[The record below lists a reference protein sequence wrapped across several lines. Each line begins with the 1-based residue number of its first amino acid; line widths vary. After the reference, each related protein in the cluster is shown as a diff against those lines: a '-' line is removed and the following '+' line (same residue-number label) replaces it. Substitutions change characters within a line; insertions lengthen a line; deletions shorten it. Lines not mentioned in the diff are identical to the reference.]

1 MIIFV
6 NLMHDVATN
15 NAGGGVSVKYNF
27 LRNETKIQLCNLYQL
42 QRSHL
47 LQACT
52 CIQLN
57 SDFCISNF
65 ATTTKKS

>member
-27 LRNETKIQLCNLYQL
+27 
-42 QRSHL
+42 
-47 LQACT
+47 
-52 CIQLN
+52 
-57 SDFCISNF
+57 F
-65 ATTTKKS
+65 KK